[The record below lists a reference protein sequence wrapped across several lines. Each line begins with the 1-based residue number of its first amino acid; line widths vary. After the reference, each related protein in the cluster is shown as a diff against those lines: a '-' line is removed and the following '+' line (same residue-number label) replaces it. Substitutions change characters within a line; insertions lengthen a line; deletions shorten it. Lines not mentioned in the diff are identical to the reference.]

1 MIQVDTGRF
10 TVGVFQDAV
19 WAERGISALR
29 QAGFPLDSLTVL
41 AKEGPEAAA
50 LFERIYGGA
59 DRLELTALGAVLSR
73 GPLID
78 ALQGPDR
85 DLSTLGLSGAM
96 RRVGFQAH
104 DGRIFE
110 TLRMMHVV
118 SIAAVEGRA
127 WGGGFEL
134 ALGCNL
140 ILAAEDATFA
150 LPEVANGVIPP
161 IASIVLPRVS
171 PRRRAMEWILT
182 GRRIS
187 AGELEH
193 FGLVNRLFTPPEFE
207 AGLSAFLGELT
218 SKSGPLLQLAKRAQ
232 YEAYYATYEEALYKV
247 QNMYLRELVGLD
259 DMKEG
264 VRAHLEGRKPEWSH
278 T

>member
-1 MIQVDTGRF
+1 MHTGRVSAE
-10 TVGVFQDAV
+10 TEIDEVVMQDYRFVRMELAGRV
-19 WAERGISALR
+19 ARLTLDREPGNRLDIDLMEEVNGALLELRDVEEVDILVLRGARGIFCDGLDLR
-29 QAGFPLDSLTVL
+29 EHMKA
-41 AKEGPEAAA
+41 
-50 LFERIYGGA
+50 
-59 DRLELTALGAVLSR
+59 
-73 GPLID
+73 
-78 ALQGPDR
+78 
-85 DLSTLGLSGAM
+85 
-96 RRVGFQAH
+96 RVQRMMH
-104 DGRIFE
+104 VYGRIFE

-182 GRRIS
+182 GRHIS

-193 FGLVNRLFTPPEFE
+193 FGLVNRLFTPAEFE
-207 AGLSAFLGELT
+207 AGLSAFIGELT
-218 SKSGPLLQLAKRAQ
+218 SKSGPVLQLAKRAQ

-247 QNMYLRELVGLD
+247 QNMYLRELLGLE

-264 VRAHLEGRKPEWSH
+264 VRAHLEGREPVWSH